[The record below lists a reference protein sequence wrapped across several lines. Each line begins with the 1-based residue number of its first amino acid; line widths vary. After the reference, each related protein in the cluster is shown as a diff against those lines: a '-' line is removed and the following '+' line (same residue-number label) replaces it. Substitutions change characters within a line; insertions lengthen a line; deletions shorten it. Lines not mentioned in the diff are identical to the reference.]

1 MRLPVDLRR
10 EMRAALRAE
19 PHQTFLRDAVWAR
32 AAIVAA
38 AKARTCQRA
47 TTKAA
52 MTEFRRAVDALL
64 VEMQDILLDQLGKR
78 AGR

>member
-19 PHQTFLRDAVWAR
+19 PHQTFLRYAVRAR
-32 AAIVAA
+32 AAIVPAA
-38 AKARTCQRA
+38 MARPFERA

-64 VEMQDILLDQLGKR
+64 VEVQGILLDQLD
-78 AGR
+78 

>member
-1 MRLPVDLRR
+1 
-10 EMRAALRAE
+10 MRAALRAE

-52 MTEFRRAVDALL
+52 MTEFRRAVDA
-64 VEMQDILLDQLGKR
+64 VWSKCKASCSTSWTSARVGKV
-78 AGR
+78 GDLSGF